1 MMGEIKLLLVDDEA
15 EYVRTMAARLAA
27 RNIPSEVALS
37 GEEALHKVASAPP
50 DVMVLDLRMPGVNG
64 MEVLERVKREHPH
77 VQVIILT
84 GHGSEQE
91 EREARRLGAF
101 EYLEKPADTGQVLGV
116 IKAAWKKGLAL
127 LHDTR
132 EGLGRALAASAMA
145 EAGEPE
151 LAREYLEQTEPAA
164 PEAEPAEVALAARPL
179 KILFV
184 DDEEDFVRTMAE
196 RMQLRNLG
204 GEVALSGEQALAML
218 AADPP
223 DVMVLDLRMP
233 DIDGLEVLRRVKST
247 CPGVAVIIMT
257 GHGSEQD
264 EEEALRLGAAA
275 YLRKPAD
282 INELMQAVRTAV
294 PRAGSEAP
302 ADQPADAGVGHV

>member
-1 MMGEIKLLLVDDEA
+1 MGEIKLLLVDDEA

-27 RNIPSEVALS
+27 RDVPSEVALS
-37 GEEALHKVASAPP
+37 GEEALQKVAAAPP

-84 GHGSEQE
+84 GHGSEHE

-101 EYLEKPADTGQVLGV
+101 EYLEKPADTRQVLGA

-127 LHDTR
+127 LHDTS
-132 EGLGRALAASAMA
+132 EGLGRVMAAAAMA

-151 LAREYLEQTEPAA
+151 LAREHLAQTEPEPPPEPPQAA
-164 PEAEPAEVALAARPL
+164 PPAQPL

-184 DDEEDFVRTMAE
+184 DDEEDFVRTVAE

-204 GEVALSGEQALAML
+204 GDVALSGQQALAML

-233 DIDGLEVLRRVKST
+233 DIDGLEVLRRVKVT

-264 EEEALRLGAAA
+264 EEEARRLGAAA
-275 YLRKPAD
+275 YLRKPTD
-282 INELMQAVRTAV
+282 INELMQAVRAAV
-294 PRAGSEAP
+294 PHAGSEA
-302 ADQPADAGVGHV
+302 AAGQTAGTGVGHA

>member
-27 RNIPSEVALS
+27 RDVPSEVALS
-37 GEEALHKVASAPP
+37 GEEALEKVAGAPP

-91 EREARRLGAF
+91 EHEARRLGAF
-101 EYLEKPADTGQVLGV
+101 EYLEKPADTKQVLSA
-116 IKAAWKKGLAL
+116 IRAAWKRGLAL

-132 EGLGRALAASAMA
+132 EGLGRVMAAAALA
-145 EAGEPE
+145 EAGAPE
-151 LAREYLEQTEPAA
+151 LAREHLEQTEPTPEPVPP
-164 PEAEPAEVALAARPL
+164 PEAPPAVQPL

-184 DDEEDFVRTMAE
+184 DDEEDFVRTLAE

-204 GEVALSGEQALAML
+204 GEVALSGQQALDLL

-233 DIDGLEVLRRVKST
+233 DIDGLEVLRRVKAT

-282 INELMQAVRTAV
+282 IGELMQAVRAAV
-294 PRAGSEAP
+294 PRTGSAAAASHAAGASV
-302 ADQPADAGVGHV
+302 DA

>member
-15 EYVRTMAARLAA
+15 DYVRTMAARLAA
-27 RNIPSEVALS
+27 RDVPSDVALS

-50 DVMVLDLRMPGVNG
+50 DVMVLDLRMPGLNG

-91 EREARRLGAF
+91 EQEARRLGAF
-101 EYLEKPADTGQVLGV
+101 DYLEKPADTGQVLGV
-116 IKAAWKKGLAL
+116 IRAAWKRGLAL

-132 EGLGRALAASAMA
+132 EGLGRALAAAAMA
-145 EAGEPE
+145 EAGAPD
-151 LAREYLEQTEPAA
+151 LAREHMEQTRPAPPEPAPHVGLPTA
-164 PEAEPAEVALAARPL
+164 PQPL

-184 DDEEDFVRTMAE
+184 DDEEDFVRTVAE

-204 GEVALSGEQALAML
+204 GDVALSGQQALAML
-218 AADPP
+218 EADRP

-233 DIDGLEVLRRVKST
+233 DIDGLEVLRRVKT
-247 CPGVAVIIMT
+247 TWPGVAVIIMT

-264 EEEALRLGAAA
+264 EEEATRLGAAA
-275 YLRKPAD
+275 YLRKPVD
-282 INELMQAVRTAV
+282 INELMRAVRAAV
-294 PRAGSEAP
+294 PSGAP
-302 ADQPADAGVGHV
+302 APGPAAAGHRGGA